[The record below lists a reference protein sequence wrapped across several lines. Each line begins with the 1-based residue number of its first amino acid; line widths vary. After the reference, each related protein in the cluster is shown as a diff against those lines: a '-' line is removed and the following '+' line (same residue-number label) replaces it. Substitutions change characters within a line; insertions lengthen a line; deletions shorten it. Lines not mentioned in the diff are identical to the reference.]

1 MKIVLNSL
9 IFLNNFYEKYRFNN
23 YYLYSK
29 PLNIIDNISLIIW
42 ILNVPF
48 FGKYLVNDI
57 LNISDDNILIYDNG
71 KNIKNYKEEK
81 YDKVQQ
87 KILKNL
93 IYRDDSNEIILDELK
108 KNIIKIDQNINLGFI
123 LKLTNNIKLNENSIL
138 EVEYFFG
145 SAKKVIYLNNDVL
158 LKEIYI

>member
-23 YYLYSK
+23 YYLYYKS
-29 PLNIIDNISLIIW
+29 LNIIDNISLIVW

-71 KNIKNYKEEK
+71 KNIKKYKEEK

-87 KILKNL
+87 KILKTL
-93 IYRDDSNEIILDELK
+93 IYRDDGNEIILDDLK
-108 KNIIKIDQNINLGFI
+108 KNIVKIDQDINLGFI
-123 LKLTNNIKLNENSIL
+123 LNLINNIKINENSIL

-145 SAKKVIYLNNDVL
+145 SAKKVINLNTEVL